1 MTALAVESANKN
13 FLEACYHLFTPH
25 DQAFPGT
32 VLSTGTEDYFDSAC
46 KLHELLNTFVFPNNQ
61 TRSVLRAAD
70 YFDGGTF
77 RFPVAGET
85 HVNTTR
91 PDGSGIVKW
100 CVQLSVASLSP
111 LSLVNGVAVSA
122 QVGISLP

>member
-46 KLHELLNTFVFPNNQ
+46 KLHDDHHAQHLCVSKQPNVIGA
-61 TRSVLRAAD
+61 TD

-100 CVQLSVASLSP
+100 CVQLSAASVSP

-122 QVGISLP
+122 QVGVPLP